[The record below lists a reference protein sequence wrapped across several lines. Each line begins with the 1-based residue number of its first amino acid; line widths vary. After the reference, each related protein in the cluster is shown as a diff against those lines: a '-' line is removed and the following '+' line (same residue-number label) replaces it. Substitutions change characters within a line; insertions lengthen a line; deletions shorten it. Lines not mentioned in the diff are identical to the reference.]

1 MRIPLSSYRV
11 QLNKSFNF
19 EKLAKII
26 DYLSQLGISDIYAS
40 PITKAKPGSS
50 HGYDVVD
57 YTKINPDLG
66 DFLVYENIVL
76 KLKEKGMGWIQD
88 FVPNHMAYSKENTML
103 MDVFEHGPYSRYY
116 EFFDIEWNHPYES
129 LKGRVLAPFLGP
141 HYGEALSK
149 GEIKLVFDLGSF
161 YVRYYDIQ
169 FPLKIESYATIL
181 TSVLNTIR
189 KRVDTKDPDYL
200 KLLGVVYT
208 LKNIGAS
215 ESRQERIE
223 QVSFIKYILNELYT
237 KNALIRVCVDRTI
250 ELFNSEDKT
259 EPEHFLLMDKLL
271 TEQYFRFSHWRVA
284 SEEINYRRFFTIN
297 DLISVRMEREEVFE
311 EAHCLIYRLIEEGK
325 ITGLRIDHIDGLLD
339 PEKYL
344 SALRRRIPGIFTI
357 VEKILR
363 PLKET
368 LPIGWQTEGT
378 TGYDFLAL
386 LTQLFC
392 NLENGPIMDRIYR
405 RYTGIDQEYEELL
418 REKKRFV
425 IGRRL
430 AGDLDR
436 IALILHSLCSRL
448 WFGPDVTIYGI
459 RRALVEVLSCFP
471 VYRTYISNG
480 QMSKQDRMF
489 LEEAV
494 NIAKETLPEL
504 SVELDF
510 ILKFFLREIEHSFS
524 EEEEQE
530 RENFIKRFQQLS
542 CPLMAKG
549 LEDCLFYVYNRLLS
563 LNEVGNDPS
572 ILGIASETFH
582 SFLKE
587 RALWWPF
594 TFNATSTHDTKRG
607 EDARARINVLSEIP
621 QEWEKVL
628 YQWTEINEPEKSK
641 VGNIM
646 VPDYNA
652 EYFIYQS
659 LIGHL
664 PFDLSEIDSFLD
676 RFKKYF
682 IKASREA
689 KSFSGWQ
696 NPNTAYEEKCCQFI
710 ENLLNPKN
718 SKFWESFLPFQKKIA
733 HFGII
738 NSLSQLLLKIAS
750 PGIPDF
756 YQGCELWDFSFVDPD
771 NRRPIDFDW
780 RKKILREFIE
790 VRDEKALV
798 EELVKNSSDGRIKF
812 WITYKGLQ
820 ARKKFPE
827 VFGSKSYIPLT
838 FQGSKARNAFAF
850 LRQQADHWIIA
861 IVPRFCTELCKE
873 GEFPVGSAIWH
884 DTIVTLPEEAPLE
897 WSSLLVDGEKRKW
910 DRKVNVGE
918 ALEVLP
924 VGLWCGQATKRE
936 QTELNVH

>member
-1 MRIPLSSYRV
+1 MKGRKSTMRIPLSTYRI
-11 QLNKSFNF
+11 QLNSEFNF
-19 EKLAKII
+19 QKLQAII
-26 DYLSQLGISDIYAS
+26 EYIALLGITDIYAS
-40 PITKAKPGSS
+40 PITKAKPGST

-57 YTKINPDLG
+57 HTVINPDLG
-66 DFLVYENIVL
+66 GFTAFESLISAV
-76 KLKEKGMGWIQD
+76 KEKAMGWIQD
-88 FVPNHMAYSKENTML
+88 FVPNHMAYSKENNL
-103 MDVFEHGPYSRYY
+103 LIDIFEHGPHSRYY

-141 HYGEALSK
+141 HYGEALLK
-149 GEIKLVFDLGSF
+149 GEINLVFESGSF

-181 TSVLNTIR
+181 TSVLDAIR
-189 KRVDTKDPDYL
+189 KRVETKDPDYL

-208 LKNIGAS
+208 IKNIGSS
-215 ESRQERIE
+215 ESTEERLE
-223 QVSFIKYILNELYT
+223 QVSFIKYVLNELYT
-237 KNALIRVCVDRTI
+237 KNSLIRVCMDRTI
-250 ELFNSEDKT
+250 ELYNSKDKT

-271 TEQYFRFSHWRVA
+271 SEQYFRFSHWRVA

-297 DLISVRMEREEVFE
+297 DLISLRMEKEEVFE
-311 EAHCLIYRLIEEGK
+311 EAHSLICRLIEGGE

-344 SALRRRIPGIFTI
+344 SRLRRRVPGTYTV

-368 LPIGWQTEGT
+368 LPIGWQAEGT

-392 NLENGPIMDRIYR
+392 NQENGPVLDRIYCQF
-405 RYTGIDQEYEELL
+405 TGIDQDYEALL

-480 QMSKQDRMF
+480 QMSKQDKMF

-494 NIAKETLPEL
+494 GIAKQTLPEL

-524 EEEEQE
+524 ESEERD

-572 ILGIASETFH
+572 IFGVSSETFH
-582 SFLKE
+582 TFLNE
-587 RALWWPF
+587 RATWWPF
-594 TFNATSTHDTKRG
+594 TFNATATHDTKRG

-621 QEWEKVL
+621 LEWERVL
-628 YQWTEINEPEKSK
+628 YQWRTINKQEKSRL
-641 VGNIM
+641 GNIL
-646 VPDYNA
+646 VPDANA
-652 EYFIYQS
+652 EYFIYQC

-664 PFDLSEIDSFLD
+664 PFDLSQIDQFLS
-676 RFKKYF
+676 RFKEYF

-689 KSFSGWQ
+689 TSFSGWQ
-696 NPNTAYEEKCCQFI
+696 NPNTVYEEKCCRFI
-710 ENLLNPKN
+710 ESLLNLNNTP
-718 SKFWESFLPFQKKIA
+718 FWDSFLPFQKKVA

-738 NSLSQLLLKIAS
+738 NSLSQLILKIAS

-771 NRRPIDFDW
+771 NRRPVDFDL
-780 RKKILREFIE
+780 RKKVLERFLT
-790 VRDEKALV
+790 VKDEPLFV
-798 EELVKNSSDGRIKF
+798 QELLQNSADGRIKF

-827 VFGSKSYIPLT
+827 VFWSKSYIPLI
-838 FQGSKARNAFAF
+838 FQGIRSRNGFAF
-850 LRQQADHWIIA
+850 IRRFENRWIMA
-861 IVPRFCTELCKE
+861 IVPKFSTELCKE
-873 GEFPVGSAIWH
+873 GEFPLGTEPWQ
-884 DTIVTLPEEAPLE
+884 DTFILLPQDAPLY
-897 WSSLLVDGEKRKW
+897 WVSLIGEEGQRKW
-910 DRKVNVGE
+910 ERKVSVAE
-918 ALEVLP
+918 ALSRLP
-924 VGLWCGQATKRE
+924 VGLWYGEGKKI
-936 QTELNVH
+936 

>member
-11 QLNKSFNF
+11 QLNSSFNF
-19 EKLAKII
+19 EKLQAII
-26 DYLSQLGISDIYAS
+26 EYISLLGITDIYAS
-40 PITKAKPGSS
+40 PITKAKPGST

-57 YTKINPDLG
+57 HSVINPELG
-66 DFLVYENIVL
+66 DDSAFEQLVYAI
-76 KLKEKGMGWIQD
+76 KEKGMGWIQD
-88 FVPNHMAYSKENTML
+88 FVPNHMAYSKENSLL
-103 MDVFEHGPYSRYY
+103 MDIFEHGPYSRYY

-129 LKGRVLAPFLGP
+129 LRGRVLAPFLGP
-141 HYGEALSK
+141 HYGEALLK
-149 GEIKLVFDLGSF
+149 GEITLGFESGSF
-161 YVRYYDIQ
+161 YVRYYNIQ

-181 TSVLNTIR
+181 TSVLDNIR
-189 KRVDTKDPDYL
+189 RRVETKDPDYL

-208 LKNIGAS
+208 IKNISSSGS
-215 ESRQERIE
+215 TEERLE
-223 QVSFIKYILNELYT
+223 QVSFIKYELNELYT
-237 KNALIRVCVDRTI
+237 KNSLIRVCMDRTI
-250 ELFNSEDKT
+250 ELFNSKDKT

-271 TEQYFRFSHWRVA
+271 SEQYFRFSHWRVA

-297 DLISVRMEREEVFE
+297 DLISLRMEKEEVFE
-311 EAHCLIYRLIEEGK
+311 EAHSFIFRLIEEGK

-344 SALRRRIPGIFTI
+344 VMLRRRVPATYTI

-368 LPIGWQTEGT
+368 LPIRWQAEGT

-392 NLENGPIMDRIYR
+392 NPENGPILDRIYSQF
-405 RYTGIDQEYEELL
+405 TGIDQDYEDLL

-471 VYRTYISNG
+471 VYRTYISDG
-480 QMSKQDRMF
+480 QMSKQDKMF

-494 NIAKETLPEL
+494 GIAKQTLPEL
-504 SVELDF
+504 SIELDF
-510 ILKFFLREIEHSFS
+510 ILKFFLRQIEHSFS
-524 EEEEQE
+524 ESEEKD

-572 ILGIASETFH
+572 IFGICSETFH
-582 SFLKE
+582 SFLTE
-587 RALWWPF
+587 RAIWWPF

-621 QEWEKVL
+621 LEWEKVL
-628 YQWTEINEPEKSK
+628 YQWREINKADKSRL
-641 VGNIM
+641 GNIL
-646 VPDYNA
+646 VPDANA
-652 EYFIYQS
+652 EYFIYQC
-659 LIGHL
+659 LVGHL
-664 PFDLSEIDSFLD
+664 PFDLTLIDQFLN
-676 RFKKYF
+676 RFKQYF
-682 IKASREA
+682 VKASREA
-689 KSFSGWQ
+689 TSFSGWQ
-696 NPNTAYEEKCCQFI
+696 NPNTVYEEKCCKFI
-710 ENLLNPKN
+710 ESLLNPN
-718 SKFWESFLPFQKKIA
+718 NTRFWDAFIPFQKKIA

-738 NSLSQLLLKIAS
+738 NSLSQLVLKLSA

-756 YQGCELWDFSFVDPD
+756 YQGTELWDFSFVDPD
-771 NRRPIDFDW
+771 NRRPIDFDT
-780 RKKILREFIE
+780 RKKILAQFLAIK
-790 VRDEKALV
+790 DEAFFVQEML
-798 EELVKNSSDGRIKF
+798 KNYTDGRIKL

-827 VFGSKSYIPLT
+827 VFCSKSYIPLIIK
-838 FQGSKARNAFAF
+838 GSKSRNGFAF
-850 LRQQADHWIIA
+850 LRCFENKWALVV
-861 IVPRFCTELCKE
+861 VPKFCTELCQE
-873 GEFPVGSAIWH
+873 GEFPMGQEIWQ
-884 DTIVTLPEEAPLE
+884 DTAVFLPEDAPVE
-897 WSSLLVDGEKRKW
+897 WVSLIAEEGVRKW
-910 DRKVNVGE
+910 EKKVRIAE
-918 ALEVLP
+918 ALNILP
-924 VGLWCGQATKRE
+924 VGMWYGEGKKM
-936 QTELNVH
+936 